1 MRSAGVYRKEDLK
14 VASRGKAG
22 KDWTVDDL
30 PDGANKTEALSKDI
44 VAIVEGNKV
53 TVLAPTGSLSEA
65 LAAVRKERS
74 IKGI

>member
-1 MRSAGVYRKEDLK
+1 MRSAGVYRREDLK
-14 VASRGKAG
+14 VASRGKSER
-22 KDWTVDDL
+22 DWTVDDL
-30 PDGANKTEALSKDI
+30 PAGANKTEAQSKDV

-74 IKGI
+74 RKGI